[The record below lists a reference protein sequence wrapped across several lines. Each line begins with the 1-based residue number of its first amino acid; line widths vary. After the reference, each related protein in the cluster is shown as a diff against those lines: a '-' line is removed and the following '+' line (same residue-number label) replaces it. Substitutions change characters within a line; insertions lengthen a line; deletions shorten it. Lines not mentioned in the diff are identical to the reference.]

1 MDLRCCGAAL
11 RVQPVRGATAAWI
24 EDDGSIHREHAKS
37 TLRNTIL
44 DMMERRRGRVRVSD
58 VSIDELALVAR
69 EEIAA
74 AMVRGDFA
82 ASVLLTDLLHDMA
95 QAAADADST
104 R

>member
-1 MDLRCCGAAL
+1 M
-11 RVQPVRGATAAWI
+11 RGATAAWV
-24 EDDGSIHREHAKS
+24 EDDGSIHLDHAKA

-44 DMMERRRGRVRVSD
+44 DMMELRRSRVRNSD
-58 VSIDELALVAR
+58 ASMDELALVAR

-82 ASVLLTDLLHDMA
+82 ASVLLTELLHDMA
-95 QAAADADST
+95 QVAADSDST

>member
-1 MDLRCCGAAL
+1 M
-11 RVQPVRGATAAWI
+11 RGATAAWV
-24 EDDGSIHREHAKS
+24 EDDGSIHLEHAKA

-44 DMMERRRGRVRVSD
+44 DMMELRRSRVRNSD
-58 VSIDELALVAR
+58 ASMDELALVAR

-82 ASVLLTDLLHDMA
+82 ASVLLTELLHDMA
-95 QAAADADST
+95 QVAADSDST

>member
-1 MDLRCCGAAL
+1 MS
-11 RVQPVRGATAAWI
+11 
-24 EDDGSIHREHAKS
+24 DDGAFHVDHAKS

-44 DMMERRRGRVRVSD
+44 DMMEMRRERVRQTD
-58 VSIDELALVAR
+58 ISIDELALVAR

-82 ASVLLTDLLHDMA
+82 ASSLLTELLHDMA
-95 QAAADADST
+95 QVAADADST

>member
-1 MDLRCCGAAL
+1 M
-11 RVQPVRGATAAWI
+11 RGATAAWV
-24 EDDGSIHREHAKS
+24 EDDGTIHLEHAKA

-44 DMMERRRGRVRVSD
+44 DMMEMRRSRIRSSD
-58 VSIDELALVAR
+58 ISMDELALTAR

-82 ASVLLTDLLHDMA
+82 ASVLLTELLHDMA
-95 QAAADADST
+95 QVAADSDST

>member
-1 MDLRCCGAAL
+1 MRGAA
-11 RVQPVRGATAAWI
+11 AAWMS
-24 EDDGSIHREHAKS
+24 DDGAFQVDHAKS

-44 DMMERRRGRVRVSD
+44 DMMEMRRERIRKTD
-58 VSIDELALVAR
+58 ISIDELALVAR

-82 ASVLLTDLLHDMA
+82 ASAVLTELLHDMA
-95 QAAADADST
+95 QVVADADST

>member
-1 MDLRCCGAAL
+1 
-11 RVQPVRGATAAWI
+11 
-24 EDDGSIHREHAKS
+24 
-37 TLRNTIL
+37 
-44 DMMERRRGRVRVSD
+44 MMEARRSRVRSSD
-58 VSIDELALVAR
+58 AEIDELALVAR

-95 QAAADADST
+95 QVAADADST

>member
-1 MDLRCCGAAL
+1 M
-11 RVQPVRGATAAWI
+11 WM
-24 EDDGSIHREHAKS
+24 EDDGTIHLEHAKA

-44 DMMERRRGRVRVSD
+44 DMMEARRSRVRSSD
-58 VSIDELALVAR
+58 AEIDELALVAR

-95 QAAADADST
+95 QVAADADST

>member
-1 MDLRCCGAAL
+1 
-11 RVQPVRGATAAWI
+11 VRGATAAWV
-24 EDDGSIHREHAKS
+24 EDDGSIHLDHAKA

-44 DMMERRRGRVRVSD
+44 DMMELRRSRVRNSD
-58 VSIDELALVAR
+58 ASMDELALVAR

-82 ASVLLTDLLHDMA
+82 ASVLLTELLHDMA
-95 QAAADADST
+95 QVAADSDST

>member
-1 MDLRCCGAAL
+1 MS
-11 RVQPVRGATAAWI
+11 
-24 EDDGSIHREHAKS
+24 DDGAFQVDHAKS

-44 DMMERRRGRVRVSD
+44 DMMEMRRERVRQTD
-58 VSIDELALVAR
+58 ITIDELALVAR

-82 ASVLLTDLLHDMA
+82 ASSLLTELLHDMA
-95 QAAADADST
+95 QVAADADST

>member
-1 MDLRCCGAAL
+1 M
-11 RVQPVRGATAAWI
+11 RGATAVWM
-24 EDDGSIHREHAKS
+24 EDDGTIHLEHAKA

-44 DMMERRRGRVRVSD
+44 DMMEARRSRVRSSD
-58 VSIDELALVAR
+58 AEIDELALVAR

-95 QAAADADST
+95 QVAADADST

>member
-1 MDLRCCGAAL
+1 M
-11 RVQPVRGATAAWI
+11 RGASAAWI

-44 DMMERRRGRVRVSD
+44 DMMELRRDRVLQSD

>member
-1 MDLRCCGAAL
+1 M
-11 RVQPVRGATAAWI
+11 
-24 EDDGSIHREHAKS
+24 EDDGTIHLEHAKA

-44 DMMERRRGRVRVSD
+44 DMMEARRSRVRSSD
-58 VSIDELALVAR
+58 AEIDELALVAR

-95 QAAADADST
+95 QVAADADST

>member
-1 MDLRCCGAAL
+1 M
-11 RVQPVRGATAAWI
+11 RGATAAWI
-24 EDDGSIHREHAKS
+24 EDDGSIHVDHAKA

-44 DMMERRRGRVRVSD
+44 DMMELRRSRVRNSD
-58 VSIDELALVAR
+58 ASMDELALVAR

-95 QAAADADST
+95 QVVADSDST

>member
-1 MDLRCCGAAL
+1 
-11 RVQPVRGATAAWI
+11 VRGAAAAWMS
-24 EDDGSIHREHAKS
+24 DDGAFQVDHAKS

-44 DMMERRRGRVRVSD
+44 DMMEMRRERVRQTD
-58 VSIDELALVAR
+58 ITIDELALVAR

-82 ASVLLTDLLHDMA
+82 ASSLLTELLHDMA
-95 QAAADADST
+95 QVAADADST